1 MIEASLGG
9 KVTAGEVE
17 VFGEEV
23 VEVVSLLEG
32 RPFNMLLDFS
42 KAKGIDDSVL
52 QLLGEVRDLCH
63 ELGAQKISSVVPNE
77 QVMEHQ
83 ISRRLNHVMGGQ
95 EEFILDSAYAQFT
108 PFALPEEI
116 RLAA

>member
-9 KVTAGEVE
+9 KVTSSEIE
-17 VFGEEV
+17 VFGEEL
-23 VEVVSLLEG
+23 VEIVALMEG
-32 RPFNMLLDFS
+32 KPFNMLLDFS
-42 KAKGIDDSVL
+42 KAKGVDEPVL
-52 QLLGEVRDLCH
+52 HLLSEVRDLCH
-63 ELGAQKISSVVPNE
+63 ELGAQKIASVVPTE

-95 EEFILDSAYAQFT
+95 EEYILDSAYAQFT